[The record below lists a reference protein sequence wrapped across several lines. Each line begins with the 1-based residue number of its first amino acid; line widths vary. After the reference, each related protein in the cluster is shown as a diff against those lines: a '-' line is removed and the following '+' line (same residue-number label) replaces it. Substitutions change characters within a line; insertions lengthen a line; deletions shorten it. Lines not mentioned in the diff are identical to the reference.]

1 MDKATKSLLD
11 AARLAVGGV
20 IVGSSEGRAQCAA
33 ALTSLSDLE
42 KHLEGLV
49 ADIQVVSEPLTSSD
63 TVAVVAVAE
72 PVQEPE
78 QDTDAGNHYQPEG
91 EGDL

>member
-33 ALTSLSDLE
+33 ALASLSDLE

-78 QDTDAGNHYQPEG
+78 QYTDAGNHYQPEG